1 MPRSLITSEKKF
13 KQTIQTSN
21 FIKNS
26 DKDNFFAL
34 FLTKFSPFRP
44 FDFDSI
50 LLYPYTAS
58 SNLKPLRNARSVVN
72 VNLIKRT
79 L

>member
-1 MPRSLITSEKKF
+1 MVPRSLITSEKNLSKLY
-13 KQTIQTSN
+13 KLKILS
-21 FIKNS
+21 S
-26 DKDNFFAL
+26 DKDNFFAP